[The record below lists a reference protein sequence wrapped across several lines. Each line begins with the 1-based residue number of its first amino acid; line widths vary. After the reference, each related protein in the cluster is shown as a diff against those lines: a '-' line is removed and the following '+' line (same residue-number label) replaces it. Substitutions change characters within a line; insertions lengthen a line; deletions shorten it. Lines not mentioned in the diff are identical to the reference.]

1 MNLAQPEKWG
11 FCFIAWSMFWSG
23 FDYKISPFWL
33 TVCILGLVLGT
44 FLFLK
49 ENVGEEEEN

>member
-49 ENVGEEEEN
+49 ENVGEEGGN